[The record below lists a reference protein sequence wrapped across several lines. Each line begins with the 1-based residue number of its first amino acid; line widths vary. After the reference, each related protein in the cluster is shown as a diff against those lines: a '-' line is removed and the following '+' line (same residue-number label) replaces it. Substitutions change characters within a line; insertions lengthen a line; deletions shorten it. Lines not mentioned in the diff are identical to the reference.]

1 MPRLSVT
8 DGTASRAAMGSVDS
22 RPGSPLPCRSLYIA
36 AYLPMHSDLYAAG
49 GTFGTVPPAAT
60 CTPSWRVVPFPRVHL
75 DEHPLG
81 IDLSLEAIEEALRP
95 SCRASA
101 AVGRFGPGC
110 VGGDACPA
118 STLLRCQPRRPGFLF
133 FGFRHAHRSRQG
145 IGFPGRARPLRSRRS
160 AGACRLRSS
169 RAAASGH
176 PCRRRRVS
184 TRGRSCAPAVG
195 VDVRDASSL
204 AATFQHE
211 LDAVGGKCPYAS
223 IREPEFSKERS
234 FVL

>member
-22 RPGSPLPCRSLYIA
+22 RPGALCHADPCTSRRTCLCTRICT
-36 AYLPMHSDLYAAG
+36 PPAG
-49 GTFGTVPPAAT
+49 LSGTVPPAAT